1 MDELILTDEQKGDLI
16 SIGELLQRNAQ
27 KEAEAIES
35 YADLLRNLQKVRDNF
50 FNQNADADIVRYLD
64 NLINSTAEKVSDE
77 LNHQKSLMYEF
88 VEITGI
94 QIAEE

>member
-1 MDELILTDEQKGDLI
+1 MDGLILTDEQKGDLI
-16 SIGELLQRNAQ
+16 FIGELLQRNAQ

-50 FNQNADADIVRYLD
+50 FNQNADAVMVRYLD

>member
-1 MDELILTDEQKGDLI
+1 MDGLILTDEQKGDLI
-16 SIGELLQRNAQ
+16 FIGELLQRNAQ

-35 YADLLRNLQKVRDNF
+35 YADLLRKKKKVRDNF
-50 FNQNADADIVRYLD
+50 FNQNADAVMVRYLD

>member
-16 SIGELLQRNAQ
+16 FIGELLQRNAQ

-64 NLINSTAEKVSDE
+64 RLINSTAEKVSDE

>member
-1 MDELILTDEQKGDLI
+1 MDELILTDEQKSDLI
-16 SIGELLQRNAQ
+16 FIGELLQRNAQ

-35 YADLLRNLQKVRDNF
+35 YADLLRNLQKTRDNF
-50 FNQNADADIVRYLD
+50 FNQNADSDIVHYLET
-64 NLINSTAEKVSDE
+64 LINATTEKISDE

-94 QIAEE
+94 NIAEE

>member
-16 SIGELLQRNAQ
+16 FIGELLQRNAQ

>member
-16 SIGELLQRNAQ
+16 FIGEMLQRNAQ